1 MTEPATLPLGVT
13 ELHSDS
19 DEHWS
24 MRKSLSVL
32 LSATLG
38 IVVLSEV
45 LTGAVEHAGAALGLT
60 PLFVGVII
68 VAIVGNAAEH
78 STAVI
83 SALHNDM
90 DIALSIA
97 FGSATPRSPC
107 SSCRFVVALS
117 YLREGKPM
125 DLTLS
130 AFEVFGVTCAT
141 VISWMVVQDGASTWL
156 EGLML
161 LVIYAIL
168 ALAFFFAKD
177 DTE

>member
-1 MTEPATLPLGVT
+1 
-13 ELHSDS
+13 
-19 DEHWS
+19 
-24 MRKSLSVL
+24 MRTSTGRCASRSQCL

-38 IVVLSEV
+38 IVILSEV
-45 LTGAVEHAGAALGLT
+45 LTGAVEHAGEALGLS

-97 FGSATPRSPC
+97 FGSALQIAMFVMPL
-107 SSCRFVVALS
+107 VVALS
-117 YLREGKPM
+117 YLREGRPM

-177 DTE
+177 DTQ